1 MKYIPIGKD
10 YCLVLHYS
18 TTSHF
23 LQHPSKSSLR
33 EECFVINKNGKI
45 ILYTKSQIGEKLMT
59 MEELIYKIKS
69 MNESVWRDE
78 NFRKSKIKHYN
89 EIYQIMRDNIID
101 EVLSE
106 DFIWQFA

>member
-10 YCLVLHYS
+10 YCPVLHES
-18 TTSHF
+18 TT
-23 LQHPSKSSLR
+23 PSKSSLR